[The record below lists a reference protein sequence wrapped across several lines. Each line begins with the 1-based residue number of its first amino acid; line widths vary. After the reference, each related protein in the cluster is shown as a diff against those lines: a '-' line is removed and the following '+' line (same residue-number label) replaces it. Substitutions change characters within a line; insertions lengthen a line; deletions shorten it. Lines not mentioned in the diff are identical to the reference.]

1 MRVPIH
7 CRSHRARIGAVHNK
21 ADLIKSGRDKHIA
34 WEQQDEVPGTRT
46 VRVWGDTAVVTAE
59 LWLKYKAEGKAVDR
73 KLWFGDTYVRTP
85 KGWRYAFGRASL
97 GLPPEMP

>member
-1 MRVPIH
+1 LYRQSHLQCPSIGSSRRVAPD
-7 CRSHRARIGAVHNK
+7 AVH
-21 ADLIKSGRDKHIA
+21 R
-34 WEQQDEVPGTRT
+34 